1 MTKKE
6 DILRNVAKIIHE
18 EGIQKLTIDYVAH
31 KSDIT
36 KGGVLYHFKS
46 KGQLILKMN
55 EMVIEQ
61 YEKSIQ
67 QFQDQL
73 TGAYQFTRAYAY
85 ATLDMLNNPDDVLL
99 PAVFISSQ
107 ESGKSKQLWMQVS
120 KKWDEQFQKDKGDA
134 YKMTELRM
142 ICDGVWF
149 SMMYQ
154 YGDRRKEEMKQII
167 ERHCDALEGEAY

>member
-6 DILRNVAKIIHE
+6 EILRNVAKIIHE
-18 EGIQKLTIDYVAH
+18 EGIQKLTMDYVAH

-55 EMVIEQ
+55 EMVIKQ

-67 QFQDQL
+67 HFQKQL

-107 ESGKSKQLWMQVS
+107 ENEKSKQLWMQVS
-120 KKWDEQFQKDKGDA
+120 KEWDEQFQKDEGNV
-134 YKMTELRM
+134 YKMIELRM

-154 YGDRRKEEMKQII
+154 YGGRWKKEMKEII
-167 ERHCDALEGEAY
+167 EHHCDVLEREAH